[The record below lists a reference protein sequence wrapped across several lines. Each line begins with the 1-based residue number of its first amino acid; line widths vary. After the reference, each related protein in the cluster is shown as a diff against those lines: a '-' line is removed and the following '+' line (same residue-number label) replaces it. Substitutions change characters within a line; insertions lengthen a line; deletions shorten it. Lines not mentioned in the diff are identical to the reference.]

1 MLSEQTTFSLN
12 SLSFGAVLLF
22 LMKVLSQSLYVSR
35 SISNLRGVKYVL
47 LVAMVNLNVGALILA
62 FCGCGAE
69 A

>member
-1 MLSEQTTFSLN
+1 MLNEQTTFSLN

-47 LVAMVNLNVGALILA
+47 LVAMVNLNVGALMLA